1 MRAIVFDLDG
11 VIYQG
16 DTAIEGAVETIA
28 WVRAQGIPH
37 LFLTNTSSRPRT
49 EQCRKLAGIDI
60 AIEPEQILSP
70 PAAAARW
77 LRAQA
82 AGPVALFVPPATQ
95 AEFAGLPR
103 WDGDVKQTVGAVV
116 IGDLAEAWTFAR
128 LNQAFQL
135 LMARPAPHLVALGMT
150 RYWRTAA
157 GLQLDAGPF
166 VSALQYASGIEP
178 TVTGKPAQA
187 FFRTAAETLDLAPR
201 DLLMVGD
208 DIRGDVQGAQR
219 AGLRA
224 ALVRTGKF
232 QPQDLESGIQ
242 PEAVLDSVAEVPGWW
257 SRQSGTR
264 TE

>member
-16 DTAIEGAVETIA
+16 DEAIEGAAETVA

-37 LFLTNTSSRPRT
+37 LFLTNTSSRPRSDL
-49 EQCRKLAGIDI
+49 CGKLAGMQI
-60 AIEPEQILSP
+60 AIEPEHILSP

-82 AGPVALFVPPATQ
+82 ATPVALFVPPATQ
-95 AEFAGLPR
+95 AEFAGLEL
-103 WDGDVKQTVGAVV
+103 WHGDMQQTVAAVV

-166 VSALQYASGIEP
+166 VSALQYATGIEP

-187 FFRTAAETLDLAPR
+187 FFSAAAETLNMAPH

-232 QPQDLESGIQ
+232 QPQDLESGIR
-242 PEAVLDSVAEVPGWW
+242 PEVVLDSVADLPGWW
-257 SRQSGTR
+257 SRQSYR
-264 TE
+264 